1 MRMPVLLSAMLLGFL
16 FSCGNQETPAPRDE
30 VGLEMLDPRGQEVVF
45 WYQHT
50 RERETALQELV
61 AEYNQT
67 NPHKIV
73 VRGEYAG
80 GYGDIYNKM
89 VVGIQGGALPS
100 LVVAYQN
107 QAMAYHRGEGIVD
120 FTPYMN
126 SSKWGLSTEEKKD
139 FVQSFLK
146 QDYIGG
152 AQIGF
157 PPNRSLEVFYYN
169 IDWLKE
175 LGCEEP
181 PRTWGEFAQLCR
193 KAKEQ
198 PFSRSENKERSLGF
212 LVEADASRLASLV
225 FTRGGDLVDAQSKA
239 YTLDTRPVR
248 DALTMLRT
256 LLQDG
261 AVELMSEDYGDQRE
275 FAAGQVLFILRSS
288 SGLPFVTS
296 AVEDGLDFAWN
307 VTYPPNE
314 LEKPIVNVYGAS
326 VSLGKTNPREQLAA
340 WLFLKWF
347 VEPAQQARWVRA
359 SNYFP
364 VRRSTAQ
371 ELQTYFE
378 QNPRYK
384 AAYELLDYGKSEPS
398 MSGYQQV
405 RRLIQEAM
413 VKIVEGDDVDL
424 VLASLQQAANKSIEE
439 Y

>member
-1 MRMPVLLSAMLLGFL
+1 MRVLLFFNAAILSILC
-16 FSCGNQETPAPRDE
+16 SCGGQETSVSEKKVD
-30 VGLEMLDPRGQEVVF
+30 LEILDPGGQEVIF

-50 RERETALQELV
+50 RERETALEELV

-67 NPHKIV
+67 NPHQTV
-73 VRGEYAG
+73 VKGEYAG

-107 QAMAYHRGEGIVD
+107 QAMAYHRDDGIVD

-126 SSKWGLSTEEKKD
+126 SPKWGLSEEEKKD
-139 FVQSFLK
+139 FVQSFLE

-169 IDWLKE
+169 KDWLRE
-175 LGCEEP
+175 LGYEAP
-181 PRTWGEFAQLCR
+181 PRTWDEFADLCR

-198 PFSRSENKERSLGF
+198 PFSRSEDKGRSLGF
-212 LVEADASRLASLV
+212 LIEADASRLASLV
-225 FTRGGDLVDAQSKA
+225 FTRGGDLVDAKSSA
-239 YTLDTRPVR
+239 YTLDTEPVR
-248 DALTMLRT
+248 AAMSMLQS

-261 AVELMSEDYGDQRE
+261 AIELMSEDYGDQRE

-296 AVEDGLDFAWN
+296 AVEDGLDFTWN

-314 LEKPIVNVYGAS
+314 LEEPVVNVYGAS
-326 VSLGKTNPREQLAA
+326 ISLCKTNPSEQLAA

-347 VEPAQQARWVRA
+347 TEPEQQARWVKA

-364 VRRSTAQ
+364 VRRSTEQ
-371 ELQTYFE
+371 ELRTYFE

-413 VKIVEGDDVDL
+413 VDIVEGSDVDQA
-424 VLASLQQAANKSIEE
+424 LANLQQAANQTIGDH
-439 Y
+439 